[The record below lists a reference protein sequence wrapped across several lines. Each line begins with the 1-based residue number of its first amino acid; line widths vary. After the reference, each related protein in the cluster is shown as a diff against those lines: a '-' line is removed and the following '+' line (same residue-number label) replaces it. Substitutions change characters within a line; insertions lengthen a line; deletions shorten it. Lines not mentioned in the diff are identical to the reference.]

1 MRAAAEEQIHSVK
14 MRLSDT
20 QQELQTCLKLNAT
33 LKEELQLKQSSSVSV
48 ESETINKLKEELKDA
63 EQKVLVVVDIVLNNL
78 SVLLFRLK

>member
-33 LKEELQLKQSSSVSV
+33 LKEELQLKQSGSLSV